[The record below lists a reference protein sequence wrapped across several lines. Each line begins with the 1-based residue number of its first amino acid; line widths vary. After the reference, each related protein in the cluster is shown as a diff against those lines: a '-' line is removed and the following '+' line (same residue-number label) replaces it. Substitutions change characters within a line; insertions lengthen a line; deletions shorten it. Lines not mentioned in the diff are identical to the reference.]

1 MGIFS
6 RKTSATEQPKSSLL
20 AQYAP
25 QIMTE
30 SYNSIYNYATPRLQ
44 RADAMKVS
52 SFARARNLICGTGAT
67 IPMALYK
74 KSTGEELGSPVWLE
88 QPSLTQPRFVTL
100 SWTIDSLMMYGVAY
114 WEITET
120 YEDDGRPKRFEWVAN
135 TRVTFDLDLYNTTV
149 TQYYVDGAARPM
161 SGLGSLITFQS
172 LTDPILQAGAQVIRS
187 AYDIQKASAISANT
201 PIPSGVL
208 KNNGADL
215 SEPEVQSL
223 LAKWKESRS
232 RGTTAY
238 LTSTLDYQPTSFSP
252 KDMGYKDMLLA
263 NSTQIARLFN
273 VPAYYLSADE
283 TTSMT
288 YSNVQD
294 ERKQFVSL
302 SLQSWITAIED
313 RLSMNDIT
321 NSQNYVR
328 FEIDDTF
335 LRADTIER
343 LTAIEKM
350 LTMGLISVEEAR
362 AMEEMTPETG
372 ANSAPNVQ

>member
-1 MGIFS
+1 MGYFDS
-6 RKTSATEQPKSSLL
+6 FVPKFIK
-20 AQYAP
+20 AEAKP
-25 QIMTE
+25 QILT
-30 SYNSIYNYATPRLQ
+30 YDNTYFIPAPIVSITRSM
-44 RADAMKVS
+44 AMEVASVAKC
-52 SFARARNLICGTGAT
+52 RNLISNT
-67 IPMALYK
+67 IAALPFELYR
-74 KSTGEELGSPVWLE
+74 KSNGERLGRPLWME
-88 QPSLTQPRFVTL
+88 QPAKNQSKGVTL
-100 SWTIDSLMMYGVAY
+100 AFTVDSLMFYGVAY
-114 WEITET
+114 WRVTEV
-120 YEDDGRPKRFEWVAN
+120 YSDDGRPARFEWIN
-135 TRVTFDLDLYNTTV
+135 PLRVTIKPNDETNLVEGYFLD
-149 TQYYVDGAARPM
+149 GKPIPM
-161 SGLGSLITFQS
+161 DGLGSLVTFQS
-172 LTDPILQAGAQVIRS
+172 LTDPILQVGAQVIRS

-223 LAKWKESRS
+223 LAKWKESRN

-238 LTSTLDYQPTSFSP
+238 LTSTLEYQPTSFSP
-252 KDMGYKDMLLA
+252 KDMGYKDMLMA

-294 ERKQFVSL
+294 ERKQFVAL
-302 SLQSWITAIED
+302 TLQPWITAIED

-328 FEIDDTF
+328 FELDDTF
-335 LRADTIER
+335 LRSDTLER

-350 LTMGLISVEEAR
+350 LAMGLISVEEAR
-362 AMEEMTPETG
+362 AMEEMTPESG
-372 ANSAPNVQ
+372 ANNAPNVQ

>member
-1 MGIFS
+1 MGLFDAFVPNI
-6 RKTSATEQPKSSLL
+6 KIQAEAK
-20 AQYAP
+20 P
-25 QIMTE
+25 QVI
-30 SYNSIYNYATPRLQ
+30 SDNYAYYIPATFAPIGRSE
-44 RADAMKVS
+44 AMAVASVAKC
-52 SFARARNLICGTGAT
+52 RNLIANT
-67 IPMALYK
+67 IAALPFELYR
-74 KSTGEELGSPVWLE
+74 KSTGERLARPLWME
-88 QPSLTQPRFVTL
+88 QPAKNQAKGVTIALTV
-100 SWTIDSLMMYGVAY
+100 DSLIFYGVAY
-114 WEITET
+114 WQVTEI
-120 YEDDGRPKRFEWVAN
+120 YSDDGRPARFEWISP
-135 TRVTFDLDLYNTTV
+135 TRVSVRTNSTSTLVEGYEI
-149 TQYYVDGAARPM
+149 DGRAVPM
-161 SGLGSLITFQS
+161 DGLGSLVTFQS
-172 LTDPILQAGAQVIRS
+172 LTDPMLQAGAQVIRA

-223 LAKWKESRS
+223 LSKWKESRN

-238 LTSTLDYQPTSFSP
+238 LTSTLEYQPTSFSP

-263 NSTQIARLFN
+263 SATQIARLFN

-294 ERKQFVSL
+294 ERKQFVAL
-302 SLQSWITAIED
+302 TLQPWITAIED

-335 LRADTIER
+335 LRSDTLER

-350 LTMGLISVEEAR
+350 LAMGLISVEEAR
-362 AMEEMTPETG
+362 AMEEMTPESG
-372 ANSAPNVQ
+372 ANNAPNVQ